1 MSATTIISEL
11 DTAKA
16 DEAVSNIEKTFMG
29 FSLEK
34 LFHFLIVF
42 AIAYLVAKIVIII
55 INKMIRH
62 NKLMDKSI
70 KGFLK
75 QTFKVIVYFVA
86 FTIAAYQCGANVSSD
101 RKSVV

>member
-42 AIAYLVAKIVIII
+42 AIAYLVAKIVMII

-62 NKLMDKSI
+62 NKLMD
-70 KGFLK
+70 
-75 QTFKVIVYFVA
+75 
-86 FTIAAYQCGANVSSD
+86 
-101 RKSVV
+101 